1 MLTGVKTPHMI
12 IVLGATGAT
21 GRLVVAELLDRGET
35 VRAIVRPGSKLPDA
49 LAHRERLTVTR
60 CDLLALNEYDTQQL
74 VSGATAIVSCLGHH
88 MSLHGIFGP
97 PRRLVADSLRRVCR
111 AVQSQHPS
119 TPVKVVLMNS
129 AGVSNRDVGEQ
140 VSLPQ
145 RVVITLL
152 RLFLPPQADNELA
165 ANYLRLMFPP
175 DDAALEWVVVRPD
188 TLHNDAEPRA
198 YKLHASPTRSA
209 IFNAGKTS
217 RPNVARCMAD
227 LLTNE
232 TLWHEWK
239 TKMPV
244 IYDAS
249 P

>member
-1 MLTGVKTPHMI
+1 MI

-21 GRLVVAELLDRGET
+21 GRLVVAELLNRGET
-35 VRAIVRPGSKLPDA
+35 VRAVVRPGSKLPDA
-49 LAHRERLTVTR
+49 LAHRERLSVTR
-60 CDLLALNEYDTQQL
+60 CDLLKLSEYELETL
-74 VSGATAIVSCLGHH
+74 VAGATAIVSCLGHT

-111 AVQSQHPS
+111 AVQLQPQS
-119 TPVKVVLMNS
+119 TPVRIVLMNT
-129 AGVSNRDVGEQ
+129 AGVSNRDIGEQ
-140 VSLPQ
+140 VSMPQ

-152 RLFLPPQADNELA
+152 RLFLPPHADNELA

-198 YKLHASPTRSA
+198 YELHASPTRSA

-227 LLTNE
+227 LLTNAA
-232 TLWHEWK
+232 LWHEWK
-239 TKMPV
+239 SKMPV
-244 IYDAS
+244 IYDAAS
-249 P
+249 S

>member
-1 MLTGVKTPHMI
+1 MI

-21 GRLVVAELLDRGET
+21 GRLVVAELLDRGES
-35 VRAIVRPGSKLPDA
+35 VRAVVRPGSKLPDA
-49 LAHRERLTVTR
+49 LAHRERLSVTR
-60 CDLLALNEYDTQQL
+60 CDLLKLSEYEFETL
-74 VSGATAIVSCLGHH
+74 VAGATAIVSCLGHH

-111 AVQSQHPS
+111 AIQAQPQS
-119 TPVKVVLMNS
+119 TPVRIVLMNT

-152 RLFLPPQADNELA
+152 RLFLPPHADNELA
-165 ANYLRLMFPP
+165 ANYLRLMFPSG
-175 DDAALEWVVVRPD
+175 DAALEWVVVRPD
-188 TLHNDAEPRA
+188 TLHNDAESAA
-198 YKLHASPTRSA
+198 YELHASPTRSA

-227 LLTNE
+227 LLTNAA
-232 TLWHEWK
+232 LWHEWK

-244 IYDAS
+244 IYDAAS
-249 P
+249 

>member
-1 MLTGVKTPHMI
+1 MI
-12 IVLGATGAT
+12 LVLGATGAT

-49 LAHRERLTVTR
+49 LAHRERLSVTR
-60 CDLLALNEYDTQQL
+60 CDLLELSEYELETL
-74 VSGATAIVSCLGHH
+74 VADATAIVSCLGHH

-119 TPVKVVLMNS
+119 TPVKVVLMNT
-129 AGVSNRDVGEQ
+129 AGVSNRDIGEQ

-145 RVVITLL
+145 RMVITLL
-152 RLFLPPQADNELA
+152 RLFLPPHADNGLA

-188 TLHNDAEPRA
+188 TLHNDAA
-198 YKLHASPTRSA
+198 VAGYQLHASPTRSA

-227 LLTNE
+227 LMTNAV
-232 TLWHEWK
+232 LWQEWK

-244 IYDAS
+244 IYDAAS
-249 P
+249 S